1 MINRAGVKIAPAEVQ
16 ELLASHPKVAEVVV
30 IGLPDAKWGEVVAA
44 AVRPHARPV
53 PTEAELTALCRR
65 HLAPFKTPRHWLF
78 LEEIPRTISGKV
90 EREELRKLV
99 SAATT

>member
-1 MINRAGVKIAPAEVQ
+1 MQFVPAVKVLTAHRPKGRLIIREAGGV
-16 ELLASHPKVAEVVV
+16 S
-30 IGLPDAKWGEVVAA
+30 
-44 AVRPHARPV
+44 HARSV

-90 EREELRKLV
+90 EREELRKLL